1 MQQVFR
7 SVGNAGDCA
16 CVLSGRCVTSEASV
30 ESGRKMAAA
39 ILEGLGKDFLTVMGQ

>member
-1 MQQVFR
+1 M
-7 SVGNAGDCA
+7 N
-16 CVLSGRCVTSEASV
+16 SEASV